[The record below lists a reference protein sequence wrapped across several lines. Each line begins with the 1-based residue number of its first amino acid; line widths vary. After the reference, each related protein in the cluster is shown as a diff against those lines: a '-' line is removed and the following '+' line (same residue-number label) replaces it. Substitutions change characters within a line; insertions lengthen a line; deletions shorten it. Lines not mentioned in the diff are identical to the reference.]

1 MNAQAHLMEQYN
13 KANYEHKEIH
23 EEVEKHKYDSVKL
36 KQLKHLKL
44 QLKDKLTKLE
54 KQIGIS

>member
-13 KANYEHKEIH
+13 KANYEHRNIH
-23 EEVEKHKYDSVKL
+23 DEVEKHKYDSQKL
-36 KQLKHLKL
+36 KELKHLKL

-54 KQIGIS
+54 TQLGIS

>member
-13 KANYEHKEIH
+13 KVNYEHKEIH
-23 EEVEKHKYDSVKL
+23 EEVEKHKYDSAKL

-44 QLKDKLTKLE
+44 KLKDKLTKLE